1 MANRET
7 NSSPE
12 IRCVFVETNLDTR
25 LILHVHKDEIISDFK
40 DRLLKEHKQ
49 VFPEIGEI
57 QISALKVKRRR
68 KFYHFSDSLHVCK
81 AFDGISR
88 NWFMYID
95 AIRVD
100 KGKMYAIMAADQN
113 LELVEKKEEIAN
125 GLVLVDDM
133 NNKDLTSGEG
143 LETEVVEEKT
153 RKRRI
158 ISPGG
163 NTSPKK
169 SKVDLS
175 PSAVAATTEL
185 CGKVKGE
192 VVSQS
197 CAVSPREKL
206 DDVVTRADIESGE
219 KSGLSMG
226 EKQQTSVTERLLE
239 EKNLTVNSELV
250 DGHTGGVVKEVPD
263 NQTIKEALEKVDD
276 LTGTIEQD
284 LEKGGKTADIVM
296 IDQEKD
302 LPPAS
307 KLVDGQITSQVDE
320 RGEGRRLAPSAV
332 DNLQTAEVV
341 TNVDNQLEASSSLTT
356 GPATEK
362 KRKRMKSS
370 KDHIKQNGNEMA
382 DILVD
387 KVGSGEATLIG
398 ADEIQAASNLQ
409 VAGMASTPHAFVQ
422 ESKTLDHIGKV
433 TDTEHKVPQ
442 ERVEIDADQ
451 AKSVK
456 STKKKS
462 SRKAK
467 TPAKEDTLV
476 DFGAQNV
483 EPIKVVDGEG
493 HVNDIRNVL
502 DSLQQRTEVE
512 ENMEKSGKKSSKR
525 SKKKDSL
532 NIVEEAQVVDSLQQK
547 KEAEENL
554 EKSGKKSSKKTKKK
568 DSLNIVEEAQ
578 VLSVEVNNVAQEE
591 ASPINNPKDTD
602 ASFTPAKKTTESN
615 ASPLKKISEV
625 TDNTEDLNR
634 SMQVLKENAD
644 MGDNFGSSQKDDIV
658 GGTNKEDQVTGGA
671 KSKKEKKSLDLHP
684 GGSIDGSMKVKETK
698 GRVQPSSSGTSQ
710 LQSRA
715 KNDRNGSK
723 VDLSDASM
731 KGTVNNKKEAVK
743 KSSNSVTVNN
753 SKVNVNNKKEVVK
766 KISNSVTANKIT
778 TNFFKDAEEDESKT
792 TSSDSSNAPSD
803 SSSDNDSDVTSSMY
817 MKQGNNLVG
826 GTNRLSGSLQDILRS
841 SKSYK
846 AAKLTASLSQS
857 VAFDDESLG
866 INVVPDSQAAI

>member
-158 ISPGG
+158 VSPGG

-753 SKVNVNNKKEVVK
+753 SKVNVNNKKEAVK

-846 AAKLTASLSQS
+846 AAKLTASQSQS

>member
-817 MKQGNNLVG
+817 MKQGI
-826 GTNRLSGSLQDILRS
+826 LSI
-841 SKSYK
+841 
-846 AAKLTASLSQS
+846 
-857 VAFDDESLG
+857 
-866 INVVPDSQAAI
+866 

>member
-1 MANRET
+1 
-7 NSSPE
+7 
-12 IRCVFVETNLDTR
+12 
-25 LILHVHKDEIISDFK
+25 
-40 DRLLKEHKQ
+40 
-49 VFPEIGEI
+49 
-57 QISALKVKRRR
+57 
-68 KFYHFSDSLHVCK
+68 
-81 AFDGISR
+81 
-88 NWFMYID
+88 MYID

>member
-158 ISPGG
+158 VSPGG

-185 CGKVKGE
+185 CRKVKGE

-370 KDHIKQNGNEMA
+370 KDHIKQNGKTKCYYQLITGDFFFLEGNEMA

-554 EKSGKKSSKKTKKK
+554 KK
-568 DSLNIVEEAQ
+568 
-578 VLSVEVNNVAQEE
+578 EE

-698 GRVQPSSSGTSQ
+698 GRVQPSSSGT
-710 LQSRA
+710 
-715 KNDRNGSK
+715 
-723 VDLSDASM
+723 
-731 KGTVNNKKEAVK
+731 VNNKKEAVK

-753 SKVNVNNKKEVVK
+753 SKVNVNNKKEAVK

-846 AAKLTASLSQS
+846 AAKLTASQSQS

>member
-826 GTNRLSGSLQDILRS
+826 GTNR
-841 SKSYK
+841 
-846 AAKLTASLSQS
+846 
-857 VAFDDESLG
+857 
-866 INVVPDSQAAI
+866 

>member
-158 ISPGG
+158 VSPGG

-250 DGHTGGVVKEVPD
+250 DGHTRGVVKEVPD

-568 DSLNIVEEAQ
+568 DSLNI
-578 VLSVEVNNVAQEE
+578 EE

-753 SKVNVNNKKEVVK
+753 SKVNVNNKKEAVK
-766 KISNSVTANKIT
+766 KISKSVTANKIT

-817 MKQGNNLVG
+817 MKQGNKLVG

-846 AAKLTASLSQS
+846 AAKLTASQSQS

>member
-1 MANRET
+1 
-7 NSSPE
+7 
-12 IRCVFVETNLDTR
+12 
-25 LILHVHKDEIISDFK
+25 
-40 DRLLKEHKQ
+40 
-49 VFPEIGEI
+49 
-57 QISALKVKRRR
+57 
-68 KFYHFSDSLHVCK
+68 
-81 AFDGISR
+81 
-88 NWFMYID
+88 
-95 AIRVD
+95 
-100 KGKMYAIMAADQN
+100 
-113 LELVEKKEEIAN
+113 
-125 GLVLVDDM
+125 
-133 NNKDLTSGEG
+133 
-143 LETEVVEEKT
+143 
-153 RKRRI
+153 
-158 ISPGG
+158 
-163 NTSPKK
+163 
-169 SKVDLS
+169 
-175 PSAVAATTEL
+175 
-185 CGKVKGE
+185 
-192 VVSQS
+192 
-197 CAVSPREKL
+197 
-206 DDVVTRADIESGE
+206 
-219 KSGLSMG
+219 MG

-826 GTNRLSGSLQDILRS
+826 GTNR
-841 SKSYK
+841 
-846 AAKLTASLSQS
+846 
-857 VAFDDESLG
+857 
-866 INVVPDSQAAI
+866 